1 MHVFVFSLFRW
12 YFGAITQKDAENI
25 LAQPVNLLGSFLVRD
40 NETAPGNYFLC
51 IKDANTMRHYQIHN
65 LDVGG
70 FFITLRLTFETIPHL
85 ILHYRKKADGLC
97 MTLKCAAVI
106 LQSDD
111 FQEIDHSAVR
121 ATKQIEVG
129 HLCTVFEGVWNNTTP
144 VTIYTPRE
152 GFMSENQFLETAE
165 LMKQLKHSN
174 VIKVYGV
181 CRKEKPLCIIA
192 EFMTVG
198 NLHAYLRQMTTV
210 LGQPQLIDMGAQI
223 ASGMAYLESKNC
235 VHRNVRAKNVLLT
248 ELAQRLICKVAN
260 FSYARIVSENN
271 CVKTAASEKFPIKWT
286 APETLKLGYFAVK
299 SDVWSFGI
307 VLYELIT
314 FGLVPYPGME
324 NNEVIQK
331 LETGYRMS
339 CPTNCPE
346 KFYKIMLECWND
358 VAETRPTFETLQWKL
373 EDYYFSDYVE
383 N

>member
-1 MHVFVFSLFRW
+1 MYFVFSLFRW
-12 YFGAITQKDAENI
+12 YFGAITQNDAENI
-25 LAQPVNLLGSFLVRD
+25 LTQSINLLGSFLVRD
-40 NETAPGNYFLC
+40 SKTAPGSYFLS
-51 IKDANTMRHYQIHN
+51 IKDTNTVRHYQIRS

-85 ILHYRKKADGLC
+85 ILHYSQQADGLC
-97 MTLKCAAVI
+97 TTLKHAAVM
-106 LQSDD
+106 LQPSDGYR
-111 FQEIDHSAVR
+111 EIDHNAVR

-129 HLCTVFEGVWNNTTP
+129 QLCTVFEGVWNNATP

-152 GFMSENQFLETAE
+152 GFMNENQFLEAAE

-174 VIKVYGV
+174 IIKIYGI

-198 NLHAYLRQMTTV
+198 NLQAYLRKVANV
-210 LGQPQLIDMGAQI
+210 LEQSQVIDMGAQI

-235 VHRNVRAKNVLLT
+235 IHRNLRAKNVLLT
-248 ELAQRLICKVAN
+248 ESAQKLICKVAN
-260 FSYARIVSENN
+260 FSYARIISENN
-271 CVKTAASEKFPIKWT
+271 CVKTAASEKFPIKWI
-286 APETLKLGYFAVK
+286 APETLKLKYFTIK

-324 NNEVIQK
+324 NNEVIKK

-346 KFYKIMLECWND
+346 KFYKIMLECWNNI
-358 VAETRPTFETLQWKL
+358 AETRPTFETLQWKL